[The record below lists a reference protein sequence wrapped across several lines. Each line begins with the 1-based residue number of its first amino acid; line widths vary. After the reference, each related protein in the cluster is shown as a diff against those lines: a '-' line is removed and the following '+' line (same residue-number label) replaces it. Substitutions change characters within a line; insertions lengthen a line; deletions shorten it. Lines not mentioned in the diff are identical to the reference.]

1 MYGEHA
7 TTTRKL
13 AQERAKE
20 AFEAEKVAKENEKL
34 LSFLLLF
41 GQFQYNTCLNDDCLI
56 KRYSLLTMGIF
67 LSDKPFDG

>member
-20 AFEAEKVAKENEKL
+20 AVEAEKVAKENEKI

-41 GQFQYNTCLNDDCLI
+41 GQFQYITCLNDDCLT
-56 KRYSLLTMGIF
+56 KLYSLLTIN
-67 LSDKPFDG
+67 